1 MQECDYYI
9 DSEEDEVFFGCVQE
23 KEKII
28 SCNILN
34 NSGKYSDSLTIY
46 LRLVSSSLG
55 TICDGPETEDITRKT
70 DLNISEKE
78 LENSIENDEEFYS
91 IHSNNTSIELDH
103 NYSYMKKK
111 IDKSILSTP
120 KSVVKADKDGGFLKV
135 LSEIALVKAEADN
148 KLEDGKGDE
157 IINAVNKKE
166 DEENKENE
174 VYPLP
179 EIKITEPTPEKPC
192 VPFYP
197 SPNVNTKSRKL
208 RLIFN
213 SASKAFDQNQKNK
226 AKSFTES
233 YDSIKNKSGDYRNE
247 DKRIFESH
255 KEQHNTSE
263 NSKKS
268 RGNSWPNTKEIHKL
282 NLVELPDEVHN
293 NSDKTESICREK
305 EESLLLKETGNE
317 NNIFTEKK
325 ILPIDGNELIVFTPI
340 KTSNL
345 ENEKIKEPAAENK
358 EIIILSPVN
367 NNDKNGEDLKIQDL
381 LTNDDIATPAS
392 AEMVPE
398 HKSEANENQLND
410 IQENITAIKLLEIET
425 NDEPCKTSVNNNES
439 ESKNEIPPKY
449 RFSKEVK
456 ELVEALK
463 TSVADDTLNF
473 TIPEINLDQM
483 ENSLILHETI
493 SGLDDTVVEKNADV
507 LSSVNAMKTPVAL
520 TSQLKKTQSKSLGK
534 AQFKNTPV
542 MFEGRQVVNKS
553 TSDRKIQL
561 TVASGIKKCAKRLPM
576 TENISSTQMKD
587 KQSNDKKVSAI
598 PTRIPVYGLKPSKVP
613 STCVTPRSGPS
624 HISGYKDNN
633 VSKNAVNKT
642 PSSTNSNAAKTAK
655 FKNVASPIGAYIHSK
670 QTALL
675 VNVKPQ
681 VKKEIFVNMLKSEV
695 NNSSR
700 KEIPS
705 RTPSKDLGLPFVE
718 YKTATPFKV
727 EKRPESRL
735 PRLAPSVQKLIGVN
749 SPRILKHQGR
759 FYMKTPVA
767 KQTSGHETI
776 LTDHNEVS
784 LVISQFAQKSNS
796 IK

>member
-1 MQECDYYI
+1 M
-9 DSEEDEVFFGCVQE
+9 
-23 KEKII
+23 
-28 SCNILN
+28 
-34 NSGKYSDSLTIY
+34 
-46 LRLVSSSLG
+46 SSSLG

-78 LENSIENDEEFYS
+78 PENSFENDEEFYS

-157 IINAVNKKE
+157 IIIAINKKE

-192 VPFYP
+192 APFYP

-213 SASKAFDQNQKNK
+213 SASKAFDENQKNK

-247 DKRIFESH
+247 DKRLFESH

-268 RGNSWPNTKEIHKL
+268 RGNSWPNAKEIHKL
-282 NLVELPDEVHN
+282 NLVELPGEVHN
-293 NSDKTESICREK
+293 NSDKTESICRKK

-317 NNIFTEKK
+317 NNIYTEKK

-392 AEMVPE
+392 AEMIPE

-425 NDEPCKTSVNNNES
+425 NDEPCKTLVNNIES
-439 ESKNEIPPKY
+439 ETKNQIPPKY

-483 ENSLILHETI
+483 ESSLILHETI
-493 SGLDDTVVEKNADV
+493 SGLDDTVVEKNSDV
-507 LSSVNAMKTPVAL
+507 LSSVGAMKTPVAL
-520 TSQLKKTQSKSLGK
+520 TSQLKTQSKSLCK
-534 AQFKNTPV
+534 AQFKKTPV
-542 MFEGRQVVNKS
+542 VFEGRQMVNKS

-576 TENISSTQMKD
+576 TENISSTQMKGWCFF
-587 KQSNDKKVSAI
+587 SINLI
-598 PTRIPVYGLKPSKVP
+598 LNYLK
-613 STCVTPRSGPS
+613 
-624 HISGYKDNN
+624 
-633 VSKNAVNKT
+633 
-642 PSSTNSNAAKTAK
+642 
-655 FKNVASPIGAYIHSK
+655 
-670 QTALL
+670 LL
-675 VNVKPQ
+675 
-681 VKKEIFVNMLKSEV
+681 
-695 NNSSR
+695 
-700 KEIPS
+700 
-705 RTPSKDLGLPFVE
+705 
-718 YKTATPFKV
+718 FKV
-727 EKRPESRL
+727 TNC
-735 PRLAPSVQKLIGVN
+735 KLI
-749 SPRILKHQGR
+749 K
-759 FYMKTPVA
+759 
-767 KQTSGHETI
+767 
-776 LTDHNEVS
+776 
-784 LVISQFAQKSNS
+784 LVLLFS
-796 IK
+796 